1 MKRGKVLK
9 IMGQSMMLRRKESLK
24 LVMEGKVS
32 LKWYGYVVAGIEV
45 NVEKMN
51 TSMVCWRV
59 VKT

>member
-9 IMGQSMMLRRKESLK
+9 IMGQSMMLRGKESLK